1 MDFII
6 LIFFGSLTLIL
17 HTYIFY
23 PVSIQLL
30 SLLFRKSYKLN
41 KNLLPKISIIIS
53 AYNEESVIESTLT
66 NLYRQNYAKEKFEI
80 IVGSDGSTDKTN
92 DIIHQLVKKYSNIN
106 FVPFEKR
113 RGKKFVINDLVK
125 VANGEVLVFSDSNT
139 VYEKNAIAELAKYY
153 ADDRVGG
160 VSGRLELIEKSDSVA
175 TGNKEATYWK
185 YESWIKN
192 CEGSLGYL
200 IGANGGIYSI
210 KKEYFVSMP
219 PDVSVV
225 DDLFLSLKILE
236 QDKDMIY
243 CKEAI
248 ASETIAPS
256 IKWESERKARIIPRS
271 FETIKQVKKLL
282 FSKRL
287 CISYNIWSHKIIRW
301 FTPLLLSIL
310 LLSNIAISLFHEGI
324 FYNVMLF
331 LQAVIIILGIVG
343 YFITKLNL
351 NIKIFQLFYYF
362 LISNYAL
369 LKGFYRYFTKKYKPT
384 WDPTPR

>member
-1 MDFII
+1 MDLLI
-6 LIFFGSLTLIL
+6 LIFFGSLFLIL

-30 SLLFRKSYKLN
+30 SLLFRKNYKLN
-41 KNLLPKISIIIS
+41 VNLLPKISILIS
-53 AYNEESVIESTLT
+53 AFNEEKVIENTLA
-66 NLYRQNYAKEKFEI
+66 NLCQQNYASEKFEI
-80 IVGSDGSTDKTN
+80 IVGSDGSTDQTN
-92 DIIHQLVKKYSNIN
+92 DIITKLVKKYPNII
-106 FVPFEKR
+106 FVPFENR

-125 VANGEVLVFSDSNT
+125 MASGEVLVFSDSNT
-139 VYEKNAIAELAKYY
+139 VYNKNAIAELAKYY

-160 VSGRLELIEKSDSVA
+160 VSGRLELIEKSGSVA
-175 TGNKEATYWK
+175 TGNEEATYWR

-236 QDKDMIY
+236 QNKDMIY
-243 CKEAI
+243 CKHAT

-282 FSKRL
+282 FFKRI

-310 LLSNIAISLFHEGI
+310 LLSNIAISLFHEGV

-343 YFITKLNL
+343 YIITKLNL
-351 NIKIFQLFYYF
+351 NIKIFQLFYF
-362 LISNYAL
+362 FFISNYAL
-369 LKGFYRYFTKKYKPT
+369 VKGFYRYFTKKYKPT
-384 WDPTPR
+384 WNPTPR

>member
-1 MDFII
+1 MDLII
-6 LIFFGSLTLIL
+6 IIFFGSLFLIL

-30 SLLFRKSYKLN
+30 SLLFRKNYKLDEN
-41 KNLLPKISIIIS
+41 ILPKISILIS
-53 AYNEESVIESTLT
+53 AYNEERVIENTLT
-66 NLYRQNYAKEKFEI
+66 NLCQQNYAKEKFEI

-92 DIIHQLVKKYSNIN
+92 DIITQFVEKHSNIN
-106 FVPFEKR
+106 FVLFEKR

-125 VANGEVLVFSDSNT
+125 KANGEVLVFSDSNT
-139 VYEKNAIAELAKYY
+139 VYDKNAIAELAKYY
-153 ADDRVGG
+153 TDDRVGG
-160 VSGRLELIEKSDSVA
+160 VSGRLELIEKSSSVA

-192 CEGSLGYL
+192 CEGNLGYL

-210 KKEYFVSMP
+210 KKKYFVSMP
-219 PDVSVV
+219 PDVPVV

-243 CKEAI
+243 CIEAI

-256 IKWESERKARIIPRS
+256 VKLESERKARIIPRS

-301 FTPLLLSIL
+301 FTPLLFSIL
-310 LLSNIAISLFHEGI
+310 LLSNIAISLYHEGI
-324 FYNVMLF
+324 FYNVILF
-331 LQAVIIILGIVG
+331 LQVVIIILGIVG

>member
-1 MDFII
+1 MDSII
-6 LIFFGSLTLIL
+6 IIFFSSLFLIL

-30 SLLFRKSYKLN
+30 SLLFRKNYKLN
-41 KNLLPKISIIIS
+41 KNFLPKISILVS
-53 AYNEESVIESTLT
+53 AYNEEKVIENTLT
-66 NLYRQNYAKEKFEI
+66 NLYQQNYTKEKFEI

-92 DIIHQLVKKYSNIN
+92 DIITQFVNKHTNIN
-106 FVPFEKR
+106 FIPFEKR

-125 VANGEVLVFSDSNT
+125 TANGEVLVFCDSNT
-139 VYEKNAIAELAKYY
+139 VYDKNAITELAKYY

-160 VSGRLELIEKSDSVA
+160 VSGRLELIEKSSSVA
-175 TGNKEATYWK
+175 TGNKEATYWR

-210 KKEYFVSMP
+210 KKEFFVSMP

-236 QDKDMIY
+236 QDKDMVY
-243 CKEAI
+243 CMEAI

-256 IKWESERKARIIPRS
+256 IKWEVERKARIIPRS

-282 FSKRL
+282 FSRRF
-287 CISYNIWSHKIIRW
+287 CISYNIWSHKMIRW
-301 FTPLLLSIL
+301 FTPLLLGIL
-310 LLSNIAISLFHEGI
+310 LLSNILISLFYGGI
-324 FYNVMLF
+324 FYNVILL
-331 LQAVIIILGIVG
+331 LQAGIIILGIAG
-343 YFITKLNL
+343 YFIIKLNL
-351 NIKIFQLFYYF
+351 NIKIFQLFYFF

-369 LKGFYRYFTKKYKPT
+369 LKGFYRFFTKKYKPT
-384 WDPTPR
+384 WNSTPR

>member
-1 MDFII
+1 MNFII
-6 LIFFGSLTLIL
+6 LIFFVSLFLIL
-17 HTYIFY
+17 HTYVFY

-30 SLLFRKSYKLN
+30 SLLFRKNYKLN
-41 KNLLPKISIIIS
+41 KNLLPKISILIS
-53 AYNEESVIESTLT
+53 AYNEERVIENTLT
-66 NLYRQNYAKEKFEI
+66 NLCQQNYAREKFEI

-92 DIIHQLVKKYSNIN
+92 DIITQFVKKYSNIN
-106 FVPFEKR
+106 FAPFEKR

-125 VANGEVLVFSDSNT
+125 IANGEVLVFSDSNT
-139 VYEKNAIAELAKYY
+139 VYDKNAIAGLVKYY

-160 VSGRLELIEKSDSVA
+160 VSGRLELIEKSSSVA
-175 TGNKEATYWK
+175 TGNEEATYWR

-219 PDVSVV
+219 PDASVV

-243 CKEAI
+243 CKEAV
-248 ASETIAPS
+248 ANETIAPS

-310 LLSNIAISLFHEGI
+310 LLSNILISLFLGGI

-331 LQAVIIILGIVG
+331 LQVVIIILGIVG
-343 YFITKLNL
+343 YFVTKLNL
-351 NIKIFQLFYYF
+351 NIKIFQLFYFF

-369 LKGFYRYFTKKYKPT
+369 LKGFYRFFTKKYKPT
-384 WDPTPR
+384 WDSTPR

>member
-1 MDFII
+1 MYLII
-6 LIFFGSLTLIL
+6 LIFFGSLFLIL

-53 AYNEESVIESTLT
+53 AYNEERVIENTLT
-66 NLYRQNYAKEKFEI
+66 NLCQQNYAREKFEI
-80 IVGSDGSTDKTN
+80 IVGSDGSTDQTY
-92 DIIHQLVKKYSNIN
+92 DIITQFAKKYSNIN

-113 RGKKFVINDLVK
+113 RGKKFVINDLIK

-139 VYEKNAIAELAKYY
+139 VYDKNAIAELAKYY

-160 VSGRLELIEKSDSVA
+160 VSGRLELIEKSSSVA
-175 TGNKEATYWK
+175 TGNKEATYWR

-219 PDVSVV
+219 SDVSVV

-301 FTPLLLSIL
+301 FTPLLLGIL
-310 LLSNIAISLFHEGI
+310 LLSNIVLSLFQVGI
-324 FYNVMLF
+324 FYNVILF

>member
-1 MDFII
+1 MDLII
-6 LIFFGSLTLIL
+6 LIFFGSFVLIL

-30 SLLFRKSYKLN
+30 SLLFRKNYKLN
-41 KNLLPKISIIIS
+41 KNLLPKISILIS
-53 AYNEESVIESTLT
+53 AYNEERVIENTLT
-66 NLYRQNYAKEKFEI
+66 NLCQQNYAKEKFEI
-80 IVGSDGSTDKTN
+80 IVGSDGSTDQTN
-92 DIIHQLVKKYSNIN
+92 DIITQFVKKYSNIN

-139 VYEKNAIAELAKYY
+139 VYNKNAISELAKYY

-160 VSGRLELIEKSDSVA
+160 VSGRLELIEKSGSVA
-175 TGNKEATYWK
+175 TGNKEATYWR

-210 KKEYFVSMP
+210 KREYFVSMP

-310 LLSNIAISLFHEGI
+310 LLSNIVISLFHEGI

-331 LQAVIIILGIVG
+331 LQAVIIVLGIVG
-343 YFITKLNL
+343 YFITKLKL
-351 NIKIFQLFYYF
+351 NIKLFQLFYYF
-362 LISNYAL
+362 LISNYVL